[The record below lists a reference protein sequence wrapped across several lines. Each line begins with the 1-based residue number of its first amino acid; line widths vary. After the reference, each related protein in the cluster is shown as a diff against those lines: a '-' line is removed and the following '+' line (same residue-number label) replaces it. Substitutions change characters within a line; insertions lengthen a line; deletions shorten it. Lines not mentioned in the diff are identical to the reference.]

1 MSGSFRVEQDVL
13 ARLKGKQ
20 LRSEHLLLTWKPLER
35 IVLLDTDPIVLIEE
49 INVFPRQL
57 C

>member
-20 LRSEHLLLTWKPLER
+20 LRSEHPLLTWKPLER